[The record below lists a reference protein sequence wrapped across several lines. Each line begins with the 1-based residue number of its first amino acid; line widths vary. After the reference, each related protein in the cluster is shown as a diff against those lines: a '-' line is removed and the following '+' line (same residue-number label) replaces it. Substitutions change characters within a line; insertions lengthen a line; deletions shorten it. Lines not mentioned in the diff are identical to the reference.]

1 MHFFSSYVQSMTE
14 LFFGL
19 GEAVSSSLGL
29 IHRPELDEA
38 QARALPND
46 SCKEN
51 TVCTDKEVRKEASFG
66 TFLQENLTVTTV
78 ASVPRKTNGVGRLE
92 AIQMAAKFPKFLVS
106 ALWIKGGKVE
116 FVGGWGYIRH
126 REEG

>member
-1 MHFFSSYVQSMTE
+1 MTE
-14 LFFGL
+14 LFFGP
-19 GEAVSSSLGL
+19 GEEVSSSLGL

-46 SCKEN
+46 S
-51 TVCTDKEVRKEASFG
+51 
-66 TFLQENLTVTTV
+66 VTTV